1 MQDLRDAGI
10 TDEPGHDAP
19 LALAA
24 KPRPIPEREVVLPEV
39 EALWRAVSTP
49 AEIGHWYYEIATR
62 RMWATESYFSLLGF
76 EPGEVTL
83 DLAWLRARLHPEDR
97 AATIAAME
105 ALLDDRSA
113 RFEID
118 YRLACKD
125 GRWKWFHACGRKL
138 RPSESQPGRLIC
150 GSLTDIDAR
159 MSAEVRLAQ
168 ALAEVEEARMRAE
181 EGEAL
186 LRTSASAGR
195 IAHWRLVCGDAPG
208 WAPDDAYHLLGYEPG
223 EVPATLK
230 GLRALIHPED
240 LPATMFDMAEVIEG
254 RATVFQREHRLRH
267 HDGSYHWYRTVGRR
281 IERDALG
288 LAPLLTGAH
297 IDIDELKRSE
307 SRTAEMAQ
315 ALQIA
320 HDTIDAV
327 AQNSPG
333 ALFEFR
339 WGGSRPIFAF
349 FTRQM
354 ARLLGVDA
362 ADLRASSD
370 TYFRYVPPED
380 AAEVRAAYA
389 RSCVALERVEF
400 RHRVEHPT
408 KGRIWLH
415 VDANPVARA
424 DGSVA
429 WFGKIMDITAPLE
442 MEHRAASAAAEVAAA
457 HAQLSTISNLVQVGL
472 FEWRQF
478 PDGHSAFAYANDHLC
493 DMIGVA
499 RTRIDRLTNGFVD
512 LLPARERAA
521 CIARREACAKT
532 LSVWQ
537 MRMRLSHPR
546 RGPVWLA
553 GSATPRIEADGTL
566 VWTGALHDI
575 TNDVRREEE
584 LQQAHRLSEEMRAE
598 NERQALHDGLT
609 GLPNRRYYDRF
620 VKELQMRARH
630 AVGPGGALIRLDL
643 DHFKHI
649 NDTLGHPAGDA
660 VLRHVAEVLRA
671 HLRPGDLAARI
682 GGDEFSLVLAPEE
695 AGGDLRAAAR
705 SRAEAIRT
713 RIAVPFEIDGRP
725 LRLTASFGIAYA
737 ADLTGTEDDLQIW
750 ADAALYR
757 AKESGRN
764 RIEVFTGTVAAEI
777 RSAWQLSVAFRAAL
791 ENDEF
796 VPFFQPQICAR
807 TGNLVGVEA
816 LVRWRHPT
824 LGLLRPGQFM
834 PVAEQL
840 RLVPEL
846 DRIVMQ
852 KSAPVLERWRE
863 KGLIVPRIS
872 FNVSSG
878 HLHDP
883 EVLCAAQRMAGGETR
898 VAFELVESILV
909 EEESETFR
917 RHLEAIRA
925 LGIDIEIDDFGSGHA
940 SILGLMQIAP
950 TALKIDRRIVAPI
963 VEDPG
968 ARRMVKMIVD
978 LATSQNVRTVAEGVE
993 TAEQARLLREMG
1005 CDVLQGFLYAEPLDE
1020 AELPRH
1026 LRAMVWYHDPLE
1038 EPAPAADPAARRS
1051 A

>member
-1 MQDLRDAGI
+1 MSGR
-10 TDEPGHDAP
+10 E
-19 LALAA
+19 ALM
-24 KPRPIPEREVVLPEV
+24 PEM
-39 EALWRAVSTP
+39 EALWRAVSAP
-49 AEIGHWYYEIATR
+49 SAIGHWYFEIATR
-62 RMWATESYFSLLGF
+62 RMWATESYFHLLGF
-76 EPGEVTL
+76 TPGEVAL
-83 DLAWLRARLHPEDR
+83 DSAWVRARLHPEDR
-97 AATIAAME
+97 DATIAAME
-105 ALLDDRSA
+105 ALLADHSTH
-113 RFEID
+113 FEID
-118 YRLACKD
+118 YRLARKD
-125 GRWKWFHACGRKL
+125 GTWKWFHACGRKL
-138 RPSESQPGRLIC
+138 TPTDGEPPAIVC

-159 MSAEVRLAQ
+159 KHAEACLTQ
-168 ALAEVEEARMRAE
+168 ALAEAEEARLRAE
-181 EGEAL
+181 EGEEL
-186 LRTSASAGR
+186 LRTTSSAGR
-195 IAHWRLVCGDAPG
+195 IAHWRLDVSGTTARTTDN
-208 WAPDDAYHLLGYEPG
+208 AYHLLGYEPG

-230 GLRALIHPED
+230 GLRALIHPDD
-240 LPATMFDMAEVIEG
+240 LPATMFDMAEVIDG
-254 RATVFQREHRLRH
+254 RTAVFQREHRLRH

-281 IERDALG
+281 VDRSARG
-288 LAPLLTGAH
+288 LPPLLTGAH
-297 IDIDELKRSE
+297 IDIDALKSSE

-315 ALQIA
+315 ALQLA
-320 HDTIDAV
+320 HDTINAV

-333 ALFEFR
+333 ALFEYR
-339 WGGSRPIFAF
+339 WGGGRPSFAF

-362 ADLRASSD
+362 ADLRASSE
-370 TYFRYVPPED
+370 TYFRHVPPED

-389 RSCVALERVEF
+389 RSCVALERVAF

-415 VDANPVARA
+415 VEANPVTRA
-424 DGSVA
+424 EGGVA

-442 MEHRAASAAAEVAAA
+442 MERRAASAAAEVAAA

-472 FEWRQF
+472 FEWHQF
-478 PDGHSAFAYANDHLC
+478 PDGRSAFAYANDHLC
-493 DMIGVA
+493 DMLGVPRA
-499 RTRIDRLTNGFVD
+499 RIDTLENGFTD
-512 LLPARERAA
+512 LLPEDERAD
-521 CIARREACAKT
+521 CIARRDAGAQT
-532 LSVWQ
+532 HTIWQ
-537 MRMRLSHPR
+537 IRMRLTHPR

-553 GSATPRIEADGTL
+553 GSATPRSEADGTL

-584 LQQAHRLSEEMRAE
+584 LHQAHRASEAMRAE
-598 NERQALHDGLT
+598 NEHQALHDGLT

-620 VKELQMRARH
+620 VKELQARAR
-630 AVGPGGALIRLDL
+630 GNSSPQGALIRLDL

-649 NDTLGHPAGDA
+649 NDTLGHLAGDL
-660 VLRHVAEVLRA
+660 VLRHVAEVLRQHA
-671 HLRPGDLAARI
+671 RPGDMAARI
-682 GGDEFSLVLAPEE
+682 GGDEFSLVLAGEGIAPKTGRSPD
-695 AGGDLRAAAR
+695 ALRAAAR
-705 SRAEAIRT
+705 ARAESIRA
-713 RIAVPFEIDGRP
+713 RLALPLEIAGRP
-725 LRLTASFGIAYA
+725 VRLTASFGIAYA
-737 ADLTGTEDDLQIW
+737 ADLTGPEDDLQIW

-777 RSAWQLSVAFRAAL
+777 RSNWQLSVAFRAAL

-824 LGLLRPGQFM
+824 RGILTPGQFM
-834 PVAEQL
+834 PIAEQL

-852 KSAPVLERWRE
+852 KTAPVLERWRE
-863 KGLIVPRIS
+863 GGLIVPRVS

-883 EVLCAAQRMAGGETR
+883 EVLRAARRMAGGETR

-917 RHLEAIRA
+917 RHLEEIRA

-963 VEDPG
+963 VEDRG

-993 TAEQARLLREMG
+993 TPEQARLLREMG

-1020 AELPRH
+1020 ADLPRH
-1026 LRAMVWYHDPLE
+1026 LRAMVWHHDALKDTPPSLP
-1038 EPAPAADPAARRS
+1038 PARNLLPEAAARLQ